1 MNATAGMIAGLHD
14 SCRKVESI
22 IARRDPGRRRELI
35 DIRRIMIGQLWALKH
50 HAAGPEC
57 RVDPALSREL
67 AKRISVIWADVALV
81 QASWP
86 ASSLDQYATEHYA
99 ATRKLKAAYDDFFR
113 WANKYIGAAP
123 SGFPLLP
130 DKVS

>member
-1 MNATAGMIAGLHD
+1 MNATAQMIAGIYD
-14 SCRKVESI
+14 SCQKVESI

-35 DIRRIMIGQLWALKH
+35 DIRRIMIKQLWALKH

-57 RVDPALSREL
+57 RIDPTLSQEL
-67 AKRISVIWADVALV
+67 AKRISVIWADQALV

-86 ASSLDQYATEHYA
+86 ASSLDLYATEHYA

-113 WANKYIGAAP
+113 WTNKYIGAVP
-123 SGFPLLP
+123 SRVARQSR
-130 DKVS
+130 KIS